1 MKKEKKEQNNKKS
14 HTLIIYFILI
24 ISILF
29 LYSRYIE
36 PFHLI
41 VNEYKI
47 ESKNVPKSFD
57 GIKIVHFSDVHY
69 GTTVDNKY
77 LNKIVD
83 LINKQKPDIVV
94 FTGDFF
100 DKRKNISEKEISN
113 INNTLSKINS
123 NLGNYAV
130 NGNHDIKYL
139 KKFEEVM
146 NNNFTVL
153 NNEEKLIYYKDSI
166 PISIAGFTDARET
179 ETNYEILNNNSNYR
193 IVLIHEP
200 DEYSKIK
207 DYNFNVIM
215 SGHSHGGQVRIPL
228 IGKVYTPDGS
238 KKYYDNY
245 YKFNDK
251 EMFISYGIGTSLFDI
266 RFNCTPSINLYRLYA
281 QN

>member
-1 MKKEKKEQNNKKS
+1 MKKEKKKINNKK
-14 HTLIIYFILI
+14 HTFIRYFILI
-24 ISILF
+24 VSILF
-29 LYSRYIE
+29 LYSIYIE
-36 PFHLI
+36 PYNLI

-47 ESKNVPKSFD
+47 ENKNIPKSYD

-69 GTTVDNKY
+69 GTTVNNKY

-100 DKRKNISEKEISN
+100 DERKNISEKEISN

-130 NGNHDIKYL
+130 NGNHDIKYIE
-139 KKFEEVM
+139 KFEKVM
-146 NNNFTVL
+146 NNNFIVL
-153 NNEEKLIYYKDSI
+153 NNEEKLLYYKDSI
-166 PISIAGFTDARET
+166 PISIVGFTDARET
-179 ETNYEILNNNSNYR
+179 ETNYEILDNNINYYR

-200 DEYSKIK
+200 DEYNKIK
-207 DYNFNVIM
+207 DHNFNVIM
-215 SGHSHGGQVRIPL
+215 SGHSHGGQVRVPL

-281 QN
+281 QK

>member
-1 MKKEKKEQNNKKS
+1 MKKEKKKINNKK
-14 HTLIIYFILI
+14 HTFIIYFILI
-24 ISILF
+24 VSILF
-29 LYSRYIE
+29 LYSLYIE
-36 PFHLI
+36 PYNLI

-47 ESKNVPKSFD
+47 ENKNIPKSFD

-69 GTTVDNKY
+69 GTTVNNKY

-100 DKRKNISEKEISN
+100 DERKNISEKEISN

-130 NGNHDIKYL
+130 NGNHDIKYIE
-139 KKFEEVM
+139 KFEKVM
-146 NNNFTVL
+146 NNNFIVL
-153 NNEEKLIYYKDSI
+153 NNEEKLLYYKDSI
-166 PISIAGFTDARET
+166 PISIVGFTDARET
-179 ETNYEILNNNSNYR
+179 ETNYEILDNNINYYR
-193 IVLIHEP
+193 IILIHEP
-200 DEYSKIK
+200 DEYNKIK

-215 SGHSHGGQVRIPL
+215 SGHSHGGQVRVPL

-281 QN
+281 Q

>member
-1 MKKEKKEQNNKKS
+1 MKKEKKKINNKK
-14 HTLIIYFILI
+14 HTFIIYFILI
-24 ISILF
+24 VSILF
-29 LYSRYIE
+29 LYSLYIE
-36 PFHLI
+36 PYNLI

-47 ESKNVPKSFD
+47 ENKNIPKSFD

-69 GTTVDNKY
+69 GTTVNNKY

-130 NGNHDIKYL
+130 NGNHDIKYIE
-139 KKFEEVM
+139 KFEKVM
-146 NNNFTVL
+146 NNNFIVL
-153 NNEEKLIYYKDSI
+153 NNEEKLLYYKDSI
-166 PISIAGFTDARET
+166 PISIVGFTDARET
-179 ETNYEILNNNSNYR
+179 ETNYEILNNNINYYR
-193 IVLIHEP
+193 IILIHEP
-200 DEYSKIK
+200 DEYNKIK

-215 SGHSHGGQVRIPL
+215 SGHSHGGQVRVPL

-281 QN
+281 QK

>member
-1 MKKEKKEQNNKKS
+1 MKKEKKKINNKK
-14 HTLIIYFILI
+14 HTFIIYFILI
-24 ISILF
+24 VSILF
-29 LYSRYIE
+29 LYSIYIE
-36 PFHLI
+36 PYNLI

-47 ESKNVPKSFD
+47 ENKNIPKSFD

-69 GTTVDNKY
+69 GTTVNNKY

-130 NGNHDIKYL
+130 NGNHDIKYIE
-139 KKFEEVM
+139 KFEKVM
-146 NNNFTVL
+146 NNNFIVL
-153 NNEEKLIYYKDSI
+153 NNEEKLLYYKDSI
-166 PISIAGFTDARET
+166 PISIVGFTDARET
-179 ETNYEILNNNSNYR
+179 ETNYEILNNNINYYR
-193 IVLIHEP
+193 IILIHEP
-200 DEYSKIK
+200 DEYNKIK

-215 SGHSHGGQVRIPL
+215 SGHSHGGQVRVPL

-281 QN
+281 QK